1 MERKDFLQFA
11 INKNIWHTLCMV
23 PDELPLSDGI
33 SKTHKTLS
41 VVDLQKTIAENIAT
55 LIWYTPTN
63 ELLIR
68 FINEFWDHDQLTCLV
83 DRELSDDTFL
93 INIYIIPIKKIDCKN
108 HGLGNCIY
116 WLCLSCRSDPRKQRE
131 IESSR
136 EKLNQ
141 YGKYYPPC
149 SRTYSKRKWRP
160 RTTIP
165 RIRI

>member
-1 MERKDFLQFA
+1 
-11 INKNIWHTLCMV
+11 MV

-83 DRELSDDTFL
+83 DRELSDEGKQKL
-93 INIYIIPIKKIDCKN
+93 IAKIMGWETAFTDSVYRAAVILANREKVNHPARKWINVESIIPLAQELIQKENEDQEPPFQ
-108 HGLGNCIY
+108 GLGY
-116 WLCLSCRSDPRKQRE
+116 K
-131 IESSR
+131 
-136 EKLNQ
+136 
-141 YGKYYPPC
+141 
-149 SRTYSKRKWRP
+149 
-160 RTTIP
+160 
-165 RIRI
+165 